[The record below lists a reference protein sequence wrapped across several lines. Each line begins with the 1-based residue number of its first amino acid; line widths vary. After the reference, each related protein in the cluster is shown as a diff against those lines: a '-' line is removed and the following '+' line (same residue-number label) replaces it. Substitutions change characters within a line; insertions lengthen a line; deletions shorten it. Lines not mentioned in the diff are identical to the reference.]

1 MFIYV
6 QEVCGAAAGRGNDS
20 HPHCSKRSFS
30 CVFFVKNIH
39 INMNMS
45 VMTLKVTKFNCFV
58 CLALYF
64 LFLLHSAA
72 PSDHHFNRVSC
83 SFLISNYYCYLM
95 VSPENKILGF
105 WFLRI
110 FWTDR
115 VPTPVSRTNRT
126 RRLFLRETQF

>member
-30 CVFFVKNIH
+30 CVFLNIH

-64 LFLLHSAA
+64 LFLLLSAAA
-72 PSDHHFNRVSC
+72 PSDHHFIICGGTNHAAFKTAMQNLVS
-83 SFLISNYYCYLM
+83 
-95 VSPENKILGF
+95 
-105 WFLRI
+105 
-110 FWTDR
+110 
-115 VPTPVSRTNRT
+115 
-126 RRLFLRETQF
+126 